1 MGHLQDLQYFQF
13 VLGNRA
19 LFYSAPFFWFGGAY
33 IVVLATKSIAF
44 LFLSRFEDSRQI
56 VSTLA
61 SSVAC
66 SILLVFVWIQGP
78 VNQLAKPSI
87 PTPIIKAMAE
97 LKFIAGQ
104 EKSVLASWWDYGYAS
119 MLMNGMPTFTDP
131 GQHLSNSNY
140 FIADALLSNSQNH
153 SADTLRFLSRGG
165 LSSLKENIEDKAELE
180 QKINS
185 DRIYSTPTIYLMLTD
200 QMTSWMSVYLKDW
213 KMGY

>member
-1 MGHLQDLQYFQF
+1 M
-13 VLGNRA
+13 
-19 LFYSAPFFWFGGAY
+19 
-33 IVVLATKSIAF
+33 ATKSIAF

-119 MLMNGMPTFTDP
+119 MLMNGIPTFTDP
-131 GQHLSNSNY
+131 GTHISNSNY
-140 FIADALLSNSQNH
+140 FIADALLSNNQSY
-153 SADTLRFLSRGG
+153 SADTLRFLARGG
-165 LSSLKENIEDKAELE
+165 LLNLKTPIENRAELT
-180 QKINS
+180 KIMFS
-185 DRIYSTPTIYLMLTD
+185 ERI
-200 QMTSWMSVYLKDW
+200 
-213 KMGY
+213 